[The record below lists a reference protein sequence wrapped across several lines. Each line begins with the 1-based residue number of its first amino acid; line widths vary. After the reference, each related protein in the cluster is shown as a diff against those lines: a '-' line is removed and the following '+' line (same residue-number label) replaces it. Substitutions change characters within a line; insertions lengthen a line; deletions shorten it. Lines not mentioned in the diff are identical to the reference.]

1 MREVENKDNDNDN
14 NYFLKF
20 DFFICHYT
28 VKKIYI
34 YIHTIRKSSLD
45 KIYTFYY

>member
-1 MREVENKDNDNDN
+1 MENKDNDNDN

-28 VKKIYI
+28 VKNIYV
-34 YIHTIRKSSLD
+34 YIQFVKAH
-45 KIYTFYY
+45 